1 MTRLVG
7 NFREWLSANKNNKLI
22 LVLCIIFVVKGIFYA
37 AYVTP
42 LTMFTAP
49 DDTGHFSYIQYLA
62 SQRRLPIHG
71 QTGFEESTLHAHHMY
86 GRYGEVID
94 FEIGEESFD
103 TSVTDE
109 INWIVQ
115 HPPLYYIAMAVLYSI
130 ASFFTR
136 QFSTMI
142 LILRIANL
150 AFGVASLIV
159 MHKILNLL
167 KAKDIVRTCIL
178 FFFVFS
184 APMQYFFST
193 ITNDSMLIF
202 MCIFAL
208 YYLFKYM
215 DTNRLK
221 HFVIF
226 VIGSALIFGTKYNG
240 FMVMFVYI
248 GFFIYYSLRYNGLK
262 ETAKL
267 GLIGVPIGLA
277 IILPDLLFNH
287 FTSGRLLSNEG
298 GVVRGTV
305 TFAGT
310 HDRTFPRFLFRTHY
324 LDFITR
330 HIILKLGWDLHGWIR
345 PDLFVERTFALFSVA
360 ITAIHFIKSKN
371 KLIASP
377 VLLIGGIVF
386 VYYRFILPTP
396 EYTVAISM
404 IIACMLMLL
413 CFTIMRA
420 IKSDSLDSKEREI
433 HWLFIAALIATLL
446 VYMYTHFGMYQ
457 RRGVIMA
464 THGRYY
470 YIAFFPFAYMLFHQL
485 GELKSKLTKYIPLAL
500 LVVLTLIEYRAVSL
514 ALQQW

>member
-1 MTRLVG
+1 MALIVR
-7 NFREWLSANKNNKLI
+7 FKEWLSASKNNKLI
-22 LVLCIIFVVKGIFYA
+22 LALCIIFVVKGIFYA
-37 AYVTP
+37 AYITP

-62 SQRRLPIHG
+62 SQRRLPIYG
-71 QTGFEESTLHAHHMY
+71 QTGFEESTLLAHHMY
-86 GRYGEVID
+86 GDYGEVID
-94 FEIGEESFD
+94 FKIGEESFD
-103 TSVTDE
+103 TFDTEE

-115 HPPLYYIAMAVLYSI
+115 HPPLYYIAMAVIYSI

-142 LILRIANL
+142 LVLRMANL
-150 AFGVASLIV
+150 VFGVASLIV

-167 KAKDIVRTCIL
+167 KTKDIVRTCIL

-184 APMQYFFST
+184 ASMQFFFST

-208 YYLFKYM
+208 YYLLKYM

-248 GFFIYYSLRYNGLK
+248 GFFIYHSLRNNGIK

-287 FTSGRLLSNEG
+287 FTAGSVISNDGGFVSRTVSLGGTNNRTLSQ
-298 GVVRGTV
+298 
-305 TFAGT
+305 
-310 HDRTFPRFLFRTHY
+310 FLFRTNY

-330 HIILKLGWDLHGWIR
+330 HIILKLGWDHDWIR
-345 PDLFVERTFALFSVA
+345 PDLFIERIFALFSVA

-371 KLIASP
+371 KSAACS
-377 VLLIGGIVF
+377 VLLLGGIVF
-386 VYYRFILPTP
+386 AYYRFILSAP
-396 EYTVAISM
+396 EYTLAISM

-420 IKSDSLDSKEREI
+420 VKRDSLDSKEREI
-433 HWLFIAALIATLL
+433 HWLFIAALLTTLL
-446 VYMYTHFGMYQ
+446 VYMYTHFGMFQ
-457 RRGVIMA
+457 RRGILRA

-485 GELKSKLTKYIPLAL
+485 GELKSKFSKYIPLAL
-500 LVVLTLIEYRAVSL
+500 LVVLALIEYRAITL
-514 ALQQW
+514 ALQYYR

>member
-1 MTRLVG
+1 MALLT
-7 NFREWLSANKNNKLI
+7 NFKKWFSASKNNKLI
-22 LVLCIIFVVKGIFYA
+22 LALCIVFVVKGIFYA

-42 LTMFTAP
+42 LTVQTAP
-49 DDTGHFSYIQYLA
+49 DDTGHLSYIQYLA
-62 SQRRLPIHG
+62 SQRRLPVYRE
-71 QTGFEESTLHAHHMY
+71 TGFEESTLHAHHMY
-86 GRYGEVID
+86 GRYREVID

-103 TSVTDE
+103 TFDTKEV
-109 INWIVQ
+109 NWIVQ
-115 HPPLYYIAMAVLYSI
+115 HPPLYYIAMAVIYSI
-130 ASFFTR
+130 TSFFTR

-159 MHKILNLL
+159 IHKILNLL
-167 KAKDIVRTCIL
+167 KAKDLVRTCVL
-178 FFFVFS
+178 FLFVFS
-184 APMQYFFST
+184 APLQYFFST
-193 ITNDSMLIF
+193 ITNDNMLVF

-208 YYLFKYM
+208 YYLLKYM

-248 GFFIYYSLRYNGLK
+248 GFFIYYSLRNNGVK

-277 IILPDLLFNH
+277 IILPDLLFNYFTSNRLLTNDGG
-287 FTSGRLLSNEG
+287 FTSG
-298 GVVRGTV
+298 TV
-305 TFAGT
+305 TLGDT
-310 HDRTFPRFLFRTHY
+310 YNTTFPHFLFRTHY

-330 HIILKLGWDLHGWIR
+330 HIILKLGWVHQWVR
-345 PDLFVERTFALFSVA
+345 PDLFIERAFAMLTAA
-360 ITAIHFIKSKN
+360 ITAIHFFKTKN
-371 KLIASP
+371 KLAAIP
-377 VLLIGGIVF
+377 VLLIAGIVF
-386 VYYRFILPTP
+386 VYYRFILTTP
-396 EYTVAISM
+396 EYTMAISM

-420 IKSDSLDSKEREI
+420 IRLDSGEEKEI
-433 HWLFIAALIATLL
+433 HWLFITILVATLL
-446 VYMYTHFGMYQ
+446 IYMYTHFGMFQ
-457 RRGVIMA
+457 RRGGRAIIA

-485 GELKSKLTKYIPLAL
+485 GELKTKLAKYIPLAV
-500 LVVLTLIEYRAVSL
+500 LVILAAIEYRAIAL
-514 ALQQW
+514 AIQLW